1 LQNQFFQQNIN
12 DVNVN
17 VNGKLAII
25 ISYINM
31 QKSKDFYLQEKKKR
45 KIGRPAGRKKEGR
58 TELIITTRAT
68 IFAFK

>member
-1 LQNQFFQQNIN
+1 
-12 DVNVN
+12 
-17 VNGKLAII
+17 
-25 ISYINM
+25 M

-68 IFAFK
+68 HRLPS